1 MSYLQVYWQRYR
13 VMFLITVFFIA
24 GEAFADLMQP
34 ALMARIIDR
43 GVADSSLSSIEHD
56 GLFMLLIAL
65 FGALCASTRNILSV
79 RVSQDF
85 ARDLREDLYQKIQHF
100 SVDRIDKFGHA
111 TLMTR
116 LTNDVTRV
124 QTFAN
129 GMMRMMMKAPLVGIG
144 SLVMAIHLN
153 GRLSVILLV
162 MIPIIALLIFLN
174 MHVSFPYYRKVQHA
188 LDTLNLSLQE
198 YLSGIR
204 VIKIFNRTRDEHE
217 RFQVNNHQ
225 LGHFSATATKVGS
238 TFGSLVNL
246 AVNAGIL
253 AILWFGGVGV
263 DKGSIQVGSVIAF
276 TNYMMQILFAIMMV
290 NNAVNQWVRARASAE
305 RIGSVINEKNTM
317 LFPEETFK
325 AAGKGALVFDHVIFS
340 YNGREKSFGLK
351 AIDFSITPG
360 TVFGIIGPV
369 ASGKSTLAQ
378 LILRFYDPAN
388 GEICLDGR
396 GLSSYSERD
405 LRSRVALVPQAPLL
419 FSGSIQENIRWGNQE
434 ASDEEVIRAAKL
446 AEADAFIRKTA
457 DGYQSIVG
465 QGGVNFSGGQK
476 QRISIARALIRHPEI
491 LILDDATSAVDAL
504 TDQKIR
510 SNFAAM
516 DEAMTCIIISSRV
529 ASIMDADQI
538 LVLNEGRIEALG
550 RHHELLQLSPY
561 YQSIYQTQRVGEG
574 QE

>member
-43 GVADSSLSSIEHD
+43 GVADSSLSYIEHY

-79 RVSQDF
+79 RVSQNF

-174 MHVSFPYYRKVQHA
+174 MRVSFPYYRKVQHA

-204 VIKIFNRTRDEHE
+204 VIKIFNRTHDEHE

-225 LGHFSATATKVGS
+225 LGYFSATATKVGGI
-238 TFGSLVNL
+238 FGSLVNL

-290 NNAVNQWVRARASAE
+290 NNAVNQLIRARASAE

-325 AAGKGALVFDHVIFS
+325 EAGKGTLVFEHVTFS
-340 YNGREKSFGLK
+340 YNGREKSFCLK
-351 AIDFSITPG
+351 SIDFSIAPG

-378 LILRFYDPAN
+378 LILRFYDPAS
-388 GEICLDGR
+388 GEIYLDGR

-529 ASIMDADQI
+529 ASIMDAGQI

-550 RHHELLQLSPY
+550 THHELLRLSPY
-561 YQSIYQTQRVGEG
+561 YQSICQTQMVGEG
-574 QE
+574 RE